1 MAGIY
6 LHIPWCRKVCIYC
19 DFHFSVSMRNKDELI
34 KCMIREIGMQKDY
47 LGPETVDTIYFGGGT
62 PSVLNPDEINSIID
76 RVKSVFVISGDPE
89 ISIEVN
95 PDDLS
100 LPYLRELNQ
109 AGINRLSIGIQS
121 FNDYDL
127 EWMNRRHNGIQALR
141 CIEDSRE
148 AGFENISIDLIYG
161 LPEMDTEKW
170 KENLIK
176 AFSSNIRHLSAYHLT
191 LENKTVYSHKIKKGL
206 MKEPDEIAGLA
217 QFEILM
223 DMAGERGF
231 EHYEISNFSLPGYY
245 SRHNTSYWLR
255 KPYLGIGPSANSFDG
270 HSRQWNIKSNSG
282 YIKSINAGIIPFEH
296 ELLDTKTDYNEYI
309 LTSLRTI
316 WGVDVRYI
324 ANKYGNLYHDHFMKE
339 AAGLLEQ
346 EKLTKTGNKIK
357 LSRKGKFF
365 ADGIMSQL
373 FYVEG

>member
-1 MAGIY
+1 M
-6 LHIPWCRKVCIYC
+6 
-19 DFHFSVSMRNKDELI
+19 I
-34 KCMIREIGMQKDY
+34 KEVGMQKDY
-47 LGPETVDTIYFGGGT
+47 LGPEVIDTIYFGGGT
-62 PSVLNPDEINSIID
+62 PSVLSTDEINSIID
-76 RVKSVFVISGDPE
+76 QINSVFIISGNTE
-89 ISIEVN
+89 VSIEVN

-100 LPYLRELNQ
+100 VSYLRELKQ
-109 AGINRLSIGIQS
+109 SGINRLSIGVQS

-127 EWMNRRHNGIQALR
+127 EWMNRRHTGMQALK
-141 CIEDSRE
+141 CIEDSQK

-161 LPEMDTEKW
+161 LPGMAIEKW
-170 KENLIK
+170 EENLLK
-176 AFSSNIRHLSAYHLT
+176 AFSNNIQHLSAYHLT

-206 MKEPDEIAGLA
+206 MKEPDERGGLV
-217 QFEILM
+217 QFELLM
-223 DMAGERGF
+223 DMAAERGF
-231 EHYEISNFSLPGYY
+231 QHYEISNFCLPGYY

-296 ELLDTKTDYNEYI
+296 EQLDTKTNYNEYI

-316 WGVDVRYI
+316 WGVDAGLI
-324 ANKYGNLYHDHFMKE
+324 ENEWGNPYYDHFMKE
-339 AAGLLEQ
+339 ASGLLEQ
-346 EKLTKTGNKIK
+346 EKLMRTGNIIR